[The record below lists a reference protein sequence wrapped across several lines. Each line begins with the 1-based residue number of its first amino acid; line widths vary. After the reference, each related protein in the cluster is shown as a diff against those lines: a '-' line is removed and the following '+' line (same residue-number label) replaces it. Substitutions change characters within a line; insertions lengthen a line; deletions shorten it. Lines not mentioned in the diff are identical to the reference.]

1 MKRTVFLLLVVLF
14 LGTAF
19 FSCKEQGTGGSATQ
33 PVTGATNE
41 LLVIMPKARW
51 ESPMGDTIRA
61 FFGQS
66 QMGLP
71 QAEPMFDMINLPLSN
86 FDRSVKA
93 HRNVLMV
100 SLSNEVDSAT
110 LVYSDSPWARTQKVF
125 KITVPSVE
133 AFNELFRENKDLM
146 MNVYLKAERD
156 RLISIYKKTPN
167 EKVFRFFRD
176 KYDILLY
183 CPGGYNINKDTADF
197 VWSSYET
204 NVDSR
209 GFIFFQKPYEHE
221 SQLNYQVILD
231 QVNEEIGKYI
241 PGPLDSTW
249 MALDM
254 RTPMSVANYQ
264 YDGGHYAM
272 LIRGLW
278 QVENDYMGGPFVLN
292 VVLDEQHNRVLY
304 LMAYVYAPDGKKRNM
319 LRQVESI
326 IFSMQMDLPE
336 EKVKNDKK

>member
-19 FSCKEQGTGGSATQ
+19 FSCKEQGIGGSATQ
-33 PVTGATNE
+33 SVTGATNE

-125 KITVPSVE
+125 KITAPSVE

-292 VVLDEQHNRVLY
+292 VVLDEQRNRILY
-304 LMAYVYAPDGKKRNM
+304 MMAYVYAPDGEKRN
-319 LRQVESI
+319 LIRQVESI
-326 IFSMQMDLPE
+326 IFSMNIDFSQE
-336 EKVKNDKK
+336 NKKEGE